1 MWSHL
6 SPLKCAEVTNGCSGH
21 QQRKYGRL
29 IQQNQLK
36 RKTSEEACLLCVE
49 WVRCHRLSLFS
60 LAIGLFH
67 ASISS
72 WISFPFPLHSSHF
85 VSNPKHSGHLTNG
98 PNSLFHES
106 TRALIIILFKLSITP
121 PAVVLL
127 AEASSGSLH
136 NHPQAGT
143 HSRSHYLA

>member
-36 RKTSEEACLLCVE
+36 RKASEEACLLCFE

-85 VSNPKHSGHLTNG
+85 VSNPKHSGHLANG